1 MIEEPGRR
9 FSSVWP
15 IWAWIMVA
23 FGLVVTGVGVLTGI
37 FARSLV
43 LDLISFWPGLTLVI
57 LVAAALY
64 PFHRGQWTRLA
75 AVVPLLVLSWL
86 GSTIA
91 LHLAEWPVLPSA
103 AADFEGP
110 SSAGIEEAS
119 MSVVTD
125 GELTVDLAGSD
136 SLYGVEMVRR
146 GGATPAARSFERIDG
161 GSAQVTIDQRASDL
175 WFVTEGWR
183 LTLNSGAQWNL
194 DLEAGL
200 VDADLRG
207 GDLSSLRL
215 AGSGDARLAEAVDEI
230 QVTIDGRFELIVPPS
245 VVMTVSGAD
254 VSVPAGW
261 LGGDGEW
268 ASSGGAG
275 EGYVV
280 TVSSGAS
287 LVVRE
292 P

>member
-1 MIEEPGRR
+1 MIDEPGRR

-23 FGLVVTGVGVLTGI
+23 FGLVVTGVGVLSGV

-43 LDLISFWPGLTLVI
+43 LDLISFWPGLILVI

-64 PFHRGQWTRLA
+64 PFHRGQWSRLA
-75 AVVPLLVLSWL
+75 AIVPLLVLSWL

-110 SSAGIEEAS
+110 SSAGIDEAS
-119 MSVVTD
+119 MAVVTD
-125 GELTVDLAGSD
+125 GELTVDLSGSD
-136 SLYGVEMVRR
+136 SLYRVEMVRR

-161 GSAQVTIDQRASDL
+161 ASAQVTIDQRSADL
-175 WFVTEGWR
+175 WFATEGWR
-183 LTLNSGAQWNL
+183 LTLNPVAQWNL
-194 DLEAGL
+194 DLDAGF

-207 GDLSSLRL
+207 GALSSLRL
-215 AGSGDARLAEAVDEI
+215 AGSGDVQLAEAVGEI
-230 QVTIDGRFELIVPPS
+230 TVTIDGRFELIVPAT
-245 VVMTVSGAD
+245 VAMTVSGAD

-261 LGGDGEW
+261 TGSDGEW
-268 ASSGGAG
+268 ASTGTG

-280 TVSSGAS
+280 TVTSGAS

-292 P
+292 S

>member
-1 MIEEPGRR
+1 VIDEPGRR

-23 FGLVVTGVGVLTGI
+23 FGLVVTGVGVLSGV

-43 LDLISFWPGLTLVI
+43 LDLISFWPGLILVI

-64 PFHRGQWTRLA
+64 PFHRGQWSRLA

-91 LHLAEWPVLPSA
+91 LHLAEWSVLPSA

-110 SSAGIEEAS
+110 PSEGIDEAS
-119 MSVVTD
+119 MAVITD
-125 GELTVDLAGSD
+125 GELTVDLTGSD
-136 SLYGVEMVRR
+136 SLYGVEMVRK

-161 GSAQVTIDQRASDL
+161 GSAQVTIDQRSENL
-175 WFVTEGWR
+175 WFTTEGWR
-183 LTLNSGAQWNL
+183 LTLSSAAQWNL
-194 DLEAGL
+194 DLDAGL

-207 GDLSSLRL
+207 GNLASLRL
-215 AGSGDARLAEAVDEI
+215 AGSGDVQLAGATGEI
-230 QVTIDGRFELIVPPS
+230 QVTIDGRFALIVPTT
-245 VVMTVSGAD
+245 VAMTVTGAD

-261 LGGDGEW
+261 TGSDGEW
-268 ASSGGAG
+268 ASSGTDA
-275 EGYVV
+275 GYVV
-280 TVSSGAS
+280 TVTSGAS
-287 LVVRE
+287 LVVRDS
-292 P
+292 

>member
-1 MIEEPGRR
+1 M
-9 FSSVWP
+9 
-15 IWAWIMVA
+15 
-23 FGLVVTGVGVLTGI
+23 
-37 FARSLV
+37 
-43 LDLISFWPGLTLVI
+43 
-57 LVAAALY
+57 
-64 PFHRGQWTRLA
+64 
-75 AVVPLLVLSWL
+75 PLLVLSWL

-110 SSAGIEEAS
+110 SSVGIEEAS

-161 GSAQVTIDQRASDL
+161 GSAQVTIDQRTSDL

-194 DLEAGL
+194 DLEAGF

-261 LGGDGEW
+261 TGGDGEW
-268 ASSGGAG
+268 TSPGAG

-280 TVSSGAS
+280 TVTSGAS